1 MKKSYFQT
9 ILGFGIPYKKFA
21 FLNILF
27 NTLYALFSA
36 LSFVALIPMLNVLF
50 ERIETQN
57 IRPAF
62 TDIFHL
68 QNYIKELLNYYVTLQ
83 LEKNI
88 ESTLFMVI
96 GLVLIL
102 FFLKNCFNYLALYVI
117 TYLRNGI
124 LRDLRTTL
132 YQKIME
138 LPVGYFSEKRKGDL
152 MAKMTS
158 DVTEI
163 QASYLSI
170 LELIVRE
177 PLTIIFSLG
186 AMFIISTKLT
196 LFVLLFIPI
205 SGWVISNIGKKL
217 KKHSTQIQEEQGD
230 FLSILDETV
239 TGQMIIKTFSAKNTF
254 NEKFNAAT
262 QRFYHFSN
270 QLLHRASL
278 AGPVSEF
285 LGISVIGILLWFGG
299 KMVLVEGSISG
310 TTLIVYMG
318 LAYNILTPAKN
329 ISKANYTIQKG
340 NAAAERIFE
349 ILKSENP
356 IQENPN
362 ALELKQ
368 FEHEIVFNNVAFA
381 YEKTTVIK
389 KVSFTIKKGQMVAI
403 VGPSGS
409 GKTTLTYLL
418 NRFYDPSEGNIKI
431 DGISLSKLKLNS
443 LYNLVGMVT
452 QNAILFND
460 SVYNNIKLGNP
471 NADENAIINAA
482 KAAYAH
488 DFISE
493 LSKGYNT
500 IIGDSGNKLSGGQK
514 QRLTIARALLKD
526 PDLLILD
533 EATAALD
540 TESELQVQQALEK
553 LMEKRTSLVIAHRIS
568 TIQKADLI
576 LVLDKGEI
584 IASGTHKSLL
594 KENSEYHK
602 WVKIQRMD

>member
-27 NTLYALFSA
+27 NALYALFSA

-57 IRPAF
+57 IRPAY

-196 LFVLLFIPI
+196 LFVLIFIPI

-217 KKHSTQIQEEQGD
+217 KKHSTRIQEEQGD

-310 TTLIVYMG
+310 TTFIVYMG

-362 ALELKQ
+362 AIELKQ

-418 NRFYDPSEGNIKI
+418 NRFYDPSQGNIKI

>member
-27 NTLYALFSA
+27 NALYALFSA

-57 IRPAF
+57 IRPAY

-217 KKHSTQIQEEQGD
+217 KKHSTRIQEEQGD

-310 TTLIVYMG
+310 TTFIVYMG

-418 NRFYDPSEGNIKI
+418 NRFYDPSQGNIKI

>member
-27 NTLYALFSA
+27 NALYALFSA

-186 AMFIISTKLT
+186 VMFIISTKLT

-217 KKHSTQIQEEQGD
+217 KKHSTRIQEEQGD

-310 TTLIVYMG
+310 TTFIVYMG

-418 NRFYDPSEGNIKI
+418 NRFYDPSQGNIKI